1 MLTQN
6 ELYTLLVRIEACLN
20 SRPLT
25 PLTSDPND
33 LEVLTPFHFLIGET
47 HTTFPEQDWS
57 EAPTNR
63 LSRWQLIEKIRAHFW
78 KRWNREYLTSL
89 QNRQKWYKEAPTAA
103 DLEGATVIL
112 VEDNTP
118 PLMWKIGRIVETHPG
133 NDGHVRVVTVRTSQG
148 LLKRSLRKVC
158 PLPVEEGTV

>member
-1 MLTQN
+1 MGSQRKIDQIPFKKVLGNSQLTQN

-78 KRWNREYLTSL
+78 KRWNREYLPHFSTESS
-89 QNRQKWYKEAPTAA
+89 
-103 DLEGATVIL
+103 
-112 VEDNTP
+112 
-118 PLMWKIGRIVETHPG
+118 KIVQGSTHSSRLRGCDG
-133 NDGHVRVVTVRTSQG
+133 NPR
-148 LLKRSLRKVC
+148 
-158 PLPVEEGTV
+158 

>member
-1 MLTQN
+1 
-6 ELYTLLVRIEACLN
+6 VRIEACLN

-78 KRWNREYLTSL
+78 KRWNPEYLTSL
-89 QNRQKWYKEAPTAA
+89 QNRQKWYKEAPVTDGKTNEGLARPSRIPEFVA
-103 DLEGATVIL
+103 NQSGATTYTRLL
-112 VEDNTP
+112 VF
-118 PLMWKIGRIVETHPG
+118 
-133 NDGHVRVVTVRTSQG
+133 
-148 LLKRSLRKVC
+148 VC
-158 PLPVEEGTV
+158 F